1 MSVFDNL
8 FGPVRVTTSTYNQY
22 INTGIVPMNVLKM
35 IAFKIIRTETL
46 TQQEM
51 VIFTGKTT
59 EINEL
64 IRKITNTK

>member
-1 MSVFDNL
+1 MFDNL
-8 FGPVRVTTSTYNQY
+8 FGPVRVTNSTYNQFV
-22 INTGIVPMNVLKM
+22 NTGIVPLNVLKM
-35 IAFKIIRTETL
+35 IAFKIIRNETL

-51 VIFTGKTT
+51 VIFTGKTA